1 MRKLSCF
8 LLVGILLC
16 SGCSK
21 QKDTTTDTTIPEITQ
36 DSLTNIN
43 YTFSSEDVDA
53 RYDTSSA
60 YAIKLDQEQTDVGN
74 SSATYDNKQL
84 MIRNEGTYILSG
96 QLTDGQ
102 VIVDAGDNDIVKLVL
117 DSVQVTSNTSSAI
130 YVKNA
135 KKTMLILPEGSAST
149 LSDAS
154 SYTYDDTVN
163 EEPNAAVFSK
173 DDLTIT
179 GSGSLTVNGNFN
191 HGIFC
196 KDMLVLTGGNIN
208 VTSKNDGVKGKDGVA
223 CRNITLQIDAQ
234 GDGLRASNT
243 TDESKGWIYLSSG
256 TYDIQAAQDGIQ
268 AETALEIVQGAITV
282 KSGDGSEAADMK
294 TDFDMI
300 TAQSEESSVSKKG
313 IKGTSIIFYDGT
325 YTIDS
330 EDDAVHA
337 NGSIEVKGGTF
348 DINSGDDGIHADET
362 LTISKGTINIS
373 YCYEGLEGK
382 EIIMEDGNVDVNAQD
397 DGWNASDVSLNA
409 SISRDPNVASS
420 EDAKIIMNGGYAHI
434 SAKGDGV
441 DSNGYFTMN
450 GGVLIIEGPSD
461 GANAPLDYDIE
472 GSITGGTFIAA
483 GSQEMIQTP
492 TTSTNQATVCVL
504 FDSTQ
509 SSPTT
514 VNITNDDGIVIRYQV
529 DMAFN
534 ALIVSSNQLVT
545 GQTYQ
550 LSIGG
555 SSDAS
560 SAQGISESGSLQNET
575 QLGQFTLS
583 EDVTV
588 IRQDGS
594 ESSVQGAHQMNP
606 MQQGGRPHDHW

>member
-1 MRKLSCF
+1 M
-8 LLVGILLC
+8 
-16 SGCSK
+16 
-21 QKDTTTDTTIPEITQ
+21 
-36 DSLTNIN
+36 
-43 YTFSSEDVDA
+43 DA

-60 YAIKLDQEQTDVGN
+60 YAIKLDQEQTEVGN

-348 DINSGDDGIHADET
+348 DIKSGDDGIHADET

-409 SISRDPNVASS
+409 SISRDPNAASS

-534 ALIVSSNQLVT
+534 ALIVSS
-545 GQTYQ
+545 
-550 LSIGG
+550 I
-555 SSDAS
+555 
-560 SAQGISESGSLQNET
+560 
-575 QLGQFTLS
+575 
-583 EDVTV
+583 DVTLTFFV
-588 IRQDGS
+588 
-594 ESSVQGAHQMNP
+594 SS
-606 MQQGGRPHDHW
+606 

>member
-1 MRKLSCF
+1 MRKFCCF
-8 LLVGILLC
+8 LLVGIILC
-16 SGCSK
+16 SGCSN
-21 QKDTTTDTTIPEITQ
+21 QKNVSTDKKTSQIMQ
-36 DSLTNIN
+36 DSLTNID
-43 YTFSSEDVDA
+43 YTFSNDDINDSYDV
-53 RYDTSSA
+53 SSA
-60 YAIKLDQEQTDVGN
+60 YTIKLDQDQTDVG
-74 SSATYDNKQL
+74 SSNTTYNNKQL
-84 MIRNEGTYILSG
+84 NICNEGTYILSG

-135 KKTMLILPEGSAST
+135 KKTLLILPEGSTSI

-179 GSGSLTVNGNFN
+179 GSGSLTINGNFN

-196 KDMLVLTGGNIN
+196 KDMLVLTGGSIDIS
-208 VTSKNDGVKGKDGVA
+208 SKNDGVKGKDGIA
-223 CRNITLQIDAQ
+223 CRNVNLQIDAK

-243 TDESKGWIYLSSG
+243 TDDSKGWIYLSSG
-256 TYDIQAAQDGIQ
+256 TYDIQASQDGIQ
-268 AETALEIVQGAITV
+268 AETALEIVQGTITV

-294 TDFDMI
+294 SDFDMI
-300 TAQSEESSVSKKG
+300 TSQNETTTVSKKG
-313 IKGTSIIFYDGT
+313 IKATSIIFYDGT
-325 YTIDS
+325 YRIDS

-337 NGSIEVKGGTF
+337 NGSIEVKGGNF
-348 DINSGDDGIHADET
+348 EIKSGDDGMHADDT
-362 LTISKGTINIS
+362 LTVSKGTINIS

-382 EIIMEDGNVDVNAQD
+382 QIIMEDGNVEVNAQD
-397 DGWNASDVSLNA
+397 DGWNASDASLNA
-409 SISRDPNVASS
+409 SVSSDPNAASS

-434 SAKGDGV
+434 TAKGDGV

-461 GANAPLDYDIE
+461 GANAPLDYDID

-492 TTSTNQATVCVL
+492 TTSTNQATVCVQ
-504 FDSTQ
+504 FNSTQ
-509 SSPTT
+509 TSQTT
-514 VNITNDDGIVIRYQV
+514 FNITNDEGIVMRYQV
-529 DMAFN
+529 NIAFH
-534 ALIVSSNQLVT
+534 ALIVSSSKLIN
-545 GQTYQ
+545 GQSYE

-555 SSDAS
+555 SSEDTNTK
-560 SAQGISESGSLQNET
+560 GISESGSLQNET
-575 QLGQFTLS
+575 KLGQFTLS
-583 EDVTV
+583 NDVSM

-594 ESSVQGAHQMNP
+594 EMNIQGMQQMNP
-606 MQQGGRPHDHW
+606 MQQGDRPHDHW